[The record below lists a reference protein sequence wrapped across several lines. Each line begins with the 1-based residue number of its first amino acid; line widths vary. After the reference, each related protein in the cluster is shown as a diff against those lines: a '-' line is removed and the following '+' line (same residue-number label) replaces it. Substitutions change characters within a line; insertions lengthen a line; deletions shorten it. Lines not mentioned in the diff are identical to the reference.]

1 MARGRFKAL
10 AAMVAAA
17 ALCVPLAACSG
28 DSDSTADE
36 EVIINTTA
44 NATTAVT
51 VNYNP
56 FSSLSV
62 TGTMGGLYEALFY
75 VNSYGTEGL
84 EPQLGTSYEM
94 SDDATTLT
102 VTIRD
107 DVTWSD
113 GEPVT
118 ADDVVYS
125 FNLLTEYDA
134 LNTVGFSGTAEKLSD
149 TEIQLSFDEPQAENG
164 LNFLT
169 TVYIVPQHDWES
181 KDDPTT
187 DTNEDAVTYGILTVD
202 GSNFDSMA
210 YTLMTNKDYY
220 GGTPEVD
227 GVRFVVYSSDTS
239 KQDALLA
246 GELDWASLTITNAD
260 TALEGLD
267 ISSVNLP
274 SSQVSLIT
282 CSNADLGCT
291 GPITDSAVRKAIYY
305 GIDRTQLN
313 SLAFDDTYTEIN
325 GSLYPTEQYQEY
337 YDDSVGEGLA
347 PMEADQEKA
356 IQILEDAGYTM
367 GDDGIYVSPDG
378 ERLSFE
384 VAVTNGTSAW
394 INAIDVMNQQL
405 NEIGIEF
412 TTLQVSSNEWGQGL
426 RQGDYD
432 LTIYGLWM
440 PSSVEAYGFY
450 NQWFNGATTA
460 AVGETAYPGYA
471 RYDNETVNEALE
483 ELNSTT
489 DEDAKQEAYSTIQ
502 EQVYEDMP
510 YIPLLRQGGMTYF
523 WSDKFGGFPTE
534 DNFYADP
541 QPWSS
546 PDYAVVLRNLTVND

>member
-1 MARGRFKAL
+1 MAKRGFKAF
-10 AAMVAAA
+10 A
-17 ALCVPLAACSG
+17 ALSAAVALCMPLAACG
-28 DSDSTADE
+28 SDTSSSSDE

-51 VNYNP
+51 LNYNP
-56 FSSLSV
+56 FSSLSL
-62 TGTMGGLYEALFY
+62 TGTQGGLYEALFY
-75 VNSYGTEGL
+75 VNSYGDEGL
-84 EPQLGTSYEM
+84 EPLLGTEYEM
-94 SDDATTLT
+94 SDDAMSMTI
-102 VTIRD
+102 TIRD

-113 GEPVT
+113 GEAVT

-134 LNTVGFSGTAEKLSD
+134 LNTVGFAGTAEKLSD
-149 TEIQLSFDEPQAENG
+149 TEIQLTFEEPQAENG
-164 LNFLT
+164 LNFLA
-169 TVYIVPQHDWES
+169 TVYIVPEHDWENM
-181 KDDPTT
+181 DDPTT
-187 DTNEDAVTYGILTVD
+187 DTNENAVTYGVLTVD
-202 GSNFDSMA
+202 GSDFDSMA

-227 GVRFVVYSSDTS
+227 GVRYVVYSSDTS
-239 KQDALLA
+239 KQDALVA
-246 GELDWASLTITNAD
+246 GELDWAALNITDAEEVLD
-260 TALEGLD
+260 GLD

-313 SLAFDDTYTEIN
+313 SLAFNNSYTEIN

-337 YDDSVGEGLA
+337 YDDSVGEGTA
-347 PMEADQEKA
+347 PMTADQEKA
-356 IQILEDAGYTM
+356 IEILEEAGYTL
-367 GDDGIYVSPDG
+367 GDDGIYEKDG

-384 VAVTNGTSAW
+384 VAVTNGTSDW
-394 INAIDVMNQQL
+394 IEAVEVMNQQL

-440 PSSVEAYGFY
+440 PSAVEAYGFY
-450 NQWFNGATTA
+450 NQWFNGSTTA
-460 AVGETAYPGYA
+460 EVGETAYPGYA
-471 RYDNETVNEALE
+471 RYDNEVVNEALAT
-483 ELNSTT
+483 LNSTT
-489 DEDAKQEAYSTIQ
+489 DEEEKQEAYSTIQ

-523 WSDKFGGFPTE
+523 WSDKFGNFPTE
-534 DNFYADP
+534 DNLYADP